1 MAYDTEIQQRMTAI
15 REGKENRSPGQLK
28 RTREFLRLVKT
39 TEDPYLLGFAYY
51 YLADICFLKG
61 RSGREYTELVTK
73 AIPFLKEVEY
83 SELLARSYNLLGI
96 NALNNG
102 NFQLGLDF
110 FLNGLDFVEDDRPD
124 LKAMILY
131 NIGQIYDLL
140 GNKKTALSYFR
151 DGKKLA
157 KKVGIKKNLF
167 LYMHVV
173 CAEGSVCLDLG
184 REKAAN
190 RCAEDIQRLMTVY
203 PDFTA
208 PRHNLYA
215 LSFGIRMSHL
225 RKEYEDRDI
234 LLDSFFSILE
244 KGEFQTDAISE
255 INIVGK
261 FLAEAGLSERQAHL
275 IELCEPFARATDSG
289 YITMSYA
296 KSVLEYYS
304 VIGDRK
310 KYDEMLEVYF
320 QASKKHDEESN
331 TAYIYALSLRQK
343 MKAIEEENLRLQK
356 QAVTDA
362 LTGLS
367 NRFKLNDEMDRIFAR
382 ACEEQKSLAI
392 EILDVDFFKEYN
404 DTYGHQ
410 AGDAALVAVAD
421 VIRRITETYRDPS
434 DKERELLTA
443 RYGGDEFVIIYLGY
457 SDEEVIRI
465 ANEMRQ
471 EVYRLNLKHG
481 KNDVADRITISQG
494 IRNSVPVEENR
505 VWDYLY
511 AADNALYKVKKT
523 KKGEIE
529 LLHKAVIADS
539 SFNDATH
546 G

>member
-1 MAYDTEIQQRMTAI
+1 
-15 REGKENRSPGQLK
+15 NRSPGQLK

-73 AIPFLKEVEY
+73 AIPFLKEVEN

-151 DGKKLA
+151 EGKKLA
-157 KKVGIKKNLF
+157 KKVGIRKNLF
-167 LYMHVV
+167 LYMHMV

-190 RCAEDIQRLMTVY
+190 RCAEDIQRLMTVH

-208 PRHNLYA
+208 PRQNLYA

-225 RKEYEDRDI
+225 RKEYEDRDA
-234 LLDSFFSILE
+234 LLDIFFSILE

-261 FLAEAGLSERQAHL
+261 FLAEAGLPERQARL
-275 IELCEPFARATDSG
+275 IELCEPFARDSDSG

-296 KSVLEYYS
+296 KTMLEYYS
-304 VIGDRK
+304 IIGDRE

-382 ACEEQKSLAI
+382 ACEEQKTLAI
-392 EILDVDFFKEYN
+392 EILDVDYFKEYN

-421 VIRRITETYRDPS
+421 VIRRITETYWDPS
-434 DKERELLTA
+434 EKEREVLTA